1 MSSTYIKP
9 RFARRQYFI
18 TYSQADA
25 SKFPTRELF
34 AEAVVEESNGGK
46 SIVKVQH
53 WACCKEQHEN
63 GEIHY
68 HCALKLTGIKKWKEN
83 IPKKQNVKEN
93 IPKKQNITLHFS
105 DAHDFYISAYRYI
118 CKEDTDL
125 ANSQNHPDL
134 ADAKSPRRKES
145 FTQYRR
151 ANIKSRS
158 GSLPDS
164 QKTTK
169 QTKNA

>member
-1 MSSTYIKP
+1 M
-9 RFARRQYFI
+9 
-18 TYSQADA
+18 
-25 SKFPTRELF
+25 
-34 AEAVVEESNGGK
+34 VEESNGGK
-46 SIVKVQH
+46 SVVKVQH
-53 WACCKEQHEN
+53 WACCKEQHKN

-68 HCALKLTGIKKWKEN
+68 HCALKLIGNKKWKY
-83 IPKKQNVKEN
+83 VKEN

-105 DAHDFYISAYRYI
+105 DKHNFYISAYRYI
-118 CKEDTDL
+118 RKEDTDL

-134 ADAKSPRRKES
+134 TDAKSPRRKKS
-145 FTQYRR
+145 ITQYRR
-151 ANIKSRS
+151 ANIKRRS

>member
-1 MSSTYIKP
+1 MLSTYLKP
-9 RFARRQYFI
+9 LFGGRQYFI

-25 SKFPTRELF
+25 GKFPTRESF
-34 AEAVVEESNGGK
+34 AEAAVEESNGGK
-46 SIVKVQH
+46 SIVKVQR

-63 GEIHY
+63 GEIHD
-68 HCALKLTGIKKWKEN
+68 HCALKITGIKKWKY
-83 IPKKQNVKEN
+83 VKEN
-93 IPKKQNITLHFS
+93 IPEKQNITLNFS
-105 DAHDFYISAYRYI
+105 DKHDFYISAYRYI

-169 QTKNA
+169 QQKTLNLHKCS